1 MDERA
6 IRAVNSHKQ
15 EIEDAVWN
23 QQVVYLGKIAV

>member
-6 IRAVNSHKQ
+6 IRAVNNDKQ